1 MVSFFASAVLTGL
14 LAQSSP
20 NESAAGPPDSNDL
33 SKQFDSIL
41 TAPTPPSQSR
51 KTQGPA
57 GSGLMN
63 PDISVIFDGVAGAA
77 NRPRASSAGDDPDF
91 GGPAGTHT
99 GGFAVQEVEVGLQST
114 VDPYFAA
121 NVFLTIPNLQ
131 GIEVEEA
138 YAVTTALPAGLQVK
152 AGVFRSAAGRQNE
165 QHLHMQDFSLRP
177 LVNQAYLGTDGL
189 RPPGAQV
196 SWLLPLP
203 FFLRLTGEA
212 LSVATGASPTFGGG
226 LRSSPTFLGNVKT
239 FAALGESWSLFVGG
253 TVVTGHAPPAPPAV
267 IAENSTLESNGPRT
281 LLAGGDVYLKY
292 MPPNHV
298 ASYFALS
305 VQSEY
310 FWRHTASEGAAPAQS
325 DAGFYTQIVA
335 QLARRWHLGARFDQL
350 GLPASDLQ
358 PKGDRLTGMVMVTPS
373 EFSRLRLQGQREKV
387 DRGGAIYEALLLLEF
402 SIGAHGAHPF

>member
-1 MVSFFASAVLTGL
+1 MVPSLFYSSALLPALLAHASPMAGTAVL
-14 LAQSSP
+14 
-20 NESAAGPPDSNDL
+20 PDSNDL
-33 SKQFDSIL
+33 STQFDSIL

-91 GGPAGTHT
+91 TGPAGKRT
-99 GGFAVQEVEVGLQST
+99 GGFAVQEVEVGFQST

-138 YAVTTALPAGLQVK
+138 YAVTTSLPAGLQLKV
-152 AGVFRSAAGRQNE
+152 GVFRSAAGRQNE
-165 QHLHMQDFSLRP
+165 QHLHVQDFSLRP
-177 LVNQAYLGTDGL
+177 LLNQAYLGADGL

-203 FFLRLTGEA
+203 FFLRVTGEA
-212 LSVATGASPTFGGG
+212 LSVAPGASPTLGGG
-226 LRSSPTFLGNVKT
+226 IRSSPTYLGNVKT
-239 FAALGESWSLFVGG
+239 FASLGESWSLFLGA
-253 TVVTGHAPPAPPAV
+253 TAATGHAPPAGF
-267 IAENSTLESNGPRT
+267 IEGNTLENSGPRT
-281 LLAGGDVYLKY
+281 WLAGGDLYLKY

-298 ASYFALS
+298 ASYFAVSL
-305 VQSEY
+305 QSEY
-310 FWRHTASEGAAPAQS
+310 FWRRTSPDGANGVQT
-325 DAGFYTQIVA
+325 DAGFYAQIVA

-350 GLPASDLQ
+350 GIPASVIQ
-358 PKGDRLTGMVMVTPS
+358 PKGDRISGMVMFTPS
-373 EFSRLRLQGQREKV
+373 EFSRLRFQGEREKV

>member
-1 MVSFFASAVLTGL
+1 MIVYSFSSAVLSAL
-14 LAQSSP
+14 LAQAGP
-20 NESAAGPPDSNDL
+20 TESATVPTDNNDL
-33 SKQFDSIL
+33 AKQFDSIL
-41 TAPTPPSQSR
+41 TTPTPPSQSR
-51 KTQGPA
+51 RSQGPS

-77 NRPRASSAGDDPDF
+77 NRPRASSAGDDPYF
-91 GGPAGTHT
+91 TGPAGQRT
-99 GGFAVQEVEVGLQST
+99 GGFAVPEVEVGLQST

-138 YAVTTALPAGLQVK
+138 YAVTTALPAGLQIK

-165 QHLHMQDFSLRP
+165 QHLHMQDFTLRP
-177 LVNQAYLGTDGL
+177 LLNQAYLGADGL
-189 RPPGAQV
+189 RPPGVQL

-212 LSVATGASPTFGGG
+212 LSVSPGVSPTFGGS
-226 LRSSPTFLGNVKT
+226 LRSSPTVLGNAKT
-239 FAALGESWSLFVGG
+239 FAALGESWSLFLGA
-253 TVVTGHAPPAPPAV
+253 TVAAGHAPSAGFS
-267 IAENSTLESNGPRT
+267 EGSSLDGNGPRT
-281 LLAGGDVYLKY
+281 WLAGGDFYLKY

-305 VQSEY
+305 LQSEY
-310 FWRHTASEGAAPAQS
+310 FWRHTSADGVTSAQS
-325 DAGFYTQIVA
+325 DAGFYAQLVA

-350 GLPASDLQ
+350 GIPASAIQ
-358 PKGDRLTGMVMVTPS
+358 PKGDRISGMVMFTPS

-387 DRGGAIYEALLLLEF
+387 DNGGAIYEALLLLEF

>member
-1 MVSFFASAVLTGL
+1 MVSFFPSAVLAGL
-14 LAQSSP
+14 LAQASP
-20 NESAAGPPDSNDL
+20 AGTATVPSDSNDL

-41 TAPTPPSQSR
+41 TAPTTPSQSR
-51 KTQGPA
+51 KPQGPS

-63 PDISVIFDGVAGAA
+63 PDISVIFDGVVGAA

-91 GGPAGTHT
+91 GGPPAKRT
-99 GGFAVQEVEVGLQST
+99 GGFAVPEVEVGLQST

-165 QHLHMQDFSLRP
+165 QHLHMQDFTLRP
-177 LVNQAYLGTDGL
+177 LLNQAYLGTDGL

-203 FFLRLTGEA
+203 LFLRLTGEA
-212 LSVATGASPTFGGG
+212 LSVSPGASPTFGGG
-226 LRSSPTFLGNVKT
+226 LRSSPTFLGNAKT
-239 FAALGESWSLFVGG
+239 FATLGESWSLFVGG
-253 TVVTGHAPPAPPAV
+253 TVATGHATPAGST
-267 IAENSTLESNGPRT
+267 EGSTLDSNGPRT
-281 LLAGGDVYLKY
+281 WLAGGDLYLKY
-292 MPPNHV
+292 MPPNRV
-298 ASYFALS
+298 ANYFALS
-305 VQSEY
+305 LQSEY
-310 FWRHTASEGAAPAQS
+310 FWRHTLAAGTTAAMT
-325 DAGFYTQIVA
+325 DAGFYAQIVA

-350 GLPASDLQ
+350 GIPASSIQ
-358 PKGDRLTGMVMVTPS
+358 AKGDRISGMAMFTPS
-373 EFSRLRLQGQREKV
+373 EFSRLRLQVQREKV
-387 DRGGAIYEALLLLEF
+387 DAGSAIYEALLLLEF